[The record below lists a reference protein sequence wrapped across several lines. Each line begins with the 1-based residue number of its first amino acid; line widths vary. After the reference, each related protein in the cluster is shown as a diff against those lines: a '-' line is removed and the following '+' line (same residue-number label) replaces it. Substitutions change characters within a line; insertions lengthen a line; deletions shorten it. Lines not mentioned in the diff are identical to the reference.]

1 MDSDNSLLELYRVS
15 KKLSGKRIIRSAS
28 FAVNK
33 GDFFG
38 LIGPNGAGKSSLLNI
53 IVTLAKKTSGTIYF
67 KGRDTTKKT
76 NSYRKSIGYAPQHT
90 CFYKELTVLENMNNF
105 AMMYDCKKNKSRHTI
120 NELLSLVDLKES
132 KNILAKDLSGGM
144 QRRLNIACSLI
155 HNPELVILDEP
166 AANLDHHQRE
176 EIWKLLTSINQRGVT
191 IIISSHLLHDM
202 NRLCNRVA
210 FMFKGSVLFTGT
222 PQELQDKFKRN
233 VIVHLSTVPGNYG
246 MIISA
251 LRPALIINS
260 HDVKDNILTMNITNT
275 NYAIHQMVHILD
287 ELGEYIAD
295 IEVEKPS
302 LDDTFEEII
311 RRFGQ

>member
-1 MDSDNSLLELYRVS
+1 MVSDDSLLELYHVS
-15 KKLSGKRIIRSAS
+15 KSLSGKKIIKSAS

-38 LIGPNGAGKSSLLNI
+38 LIGPNGAGKSSLLDI
-53 IVTLAKKTSGTIYF
+53 VVTLSKKTGGTIYF
-67 KGRDTTKKT
+67 KGHDISEMIDSFRTCV
-76 NSYRKSIGYAPQHT
+76 GYVPQQT
-90 CFYKELTVLENMNNF
+90 CLYQDLTVSENMNYF
-105 AMMYDCKKNKSRHTI
+105 AMMYGCQRSKSRRMI
-120 NELLSLVDLKES
+120 NELLSLVDLKGS
-132 KNILAKDLSGGM
+132 KNVPAKELSGGM
-144 QRRLNIACSLI
+144 QKRLNIACSLV
-155 HNPELVILDEP
+155 HSPELVVLDEP

-176 EIWKLLTSINQRGVT
+176 DIWKLLMSINRRGVT

-210 FMFKGSVLFTGT
+210 FMFKGSVLFSGT

-233 VIVHLSTVPGNYG
+233 IVVHLSTVPGNYG
-246 MIISA
+246 MIVSA
-251 LRPALIINS
+251 LRPVLIINR
-260 HDVKDNILTMNITNT
+260 HEVKDNILTMNITNT